1 MKKVLDV
8 IETIV
13 DILSILLPF
22 LKKKTEKPSDE
33 PIKPTE

>member
-13 DILSILLPF
+13 DILSALLPV
-22 LKKKTEKPSDE
+22 LEKKTEKPSDE
-33 PIKPTE
+33 PTKSSE